1 MPEENIDV
9 EASEVAIEQ
18 PVQIKTA
25 LGLCTILDAE
35 GDPSGPRLL
44 LPDGTV
50 TSLAN
55 SGGIVERFFKRDRAA
70 LDLASA
76 EIVAKAEAISK
87 AASAPV
93 K

>member
-9 EASEVAIEQ
+9 EK

-25 LGLCTILDAE
+25 LGLCTVLDAE

-55 SGGIVERFFKRDRAA
+55 SGGIVEKFAQKDRAA
-70 LDLASA
+70 LDAA
-76 EIVAKAEAISK
+76 GADVIAKAEAAQAETAK
-87 AASAPV
+87 PE
-93 K
+93 